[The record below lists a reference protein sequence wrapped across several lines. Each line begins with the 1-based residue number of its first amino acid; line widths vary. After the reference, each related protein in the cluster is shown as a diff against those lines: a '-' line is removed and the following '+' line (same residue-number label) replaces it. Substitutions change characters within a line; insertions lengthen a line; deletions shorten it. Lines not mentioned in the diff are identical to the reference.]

1 MDAGKLARESTQIV
15 SRILVKALKAMLSP
29 DFSLCLCLIP
39 ERVGFG
45 KLSLVAALAA
55 QLAASIVQ
63 AGTKEITTKRNH
75 CHQQLWLHSSSLSS
89 IPPKFHYLSLL
100 SLRLSASLFFQQ
112 WSLHYRLRNWQ
123 MKAASLAQSV
133 KEEWEETLEKIKE
146 GELIMVLMNSH
157 LELVTTN
164 QLTINFRSRLNYALN
179 VKLALRFNS
188 LIQRTLGLKAE
199 LLNQL

>member
-55 QLAASIVQ
+55 QLAASVVQ

-75 CHQQLWLHSSSLSS
+75 CHQQLWLRSSSLSS

-100 SLRLSASLFFQQ
+100 SPTQCVSILPV
-112 WSLHYRLRNWQ
+112 
-123 MKAASLAQSV
+123 V
-133 KEEWEETLEKIKE
+133 KEECEETLEKIKE
-146 GELIMVLMNSH
+146 GSDEFSFRVGDYQSTH
-157 LELVTTN
+157 H
-164 QLTINFRSRLNYALN
+164 QL
-179 VKLALRFNS
+179 
-188 LIQRTLGLKAE
+188 
-199 LLNQL
+199 